1 MLPAY
6 PQVDISE
13 FYNDALNE
21 DYFSSQEE
29 MMHELKL
36 WRKDLSLSNKFC
48 ATEHFQSFISF
59 PFPLTP
65 ATKAS
70 ILEKDALI
78 QMRDGYR
85 RDMQIAIL
93 SGQRSFMPYLV
104 LPVRRDHIV
113 EDTIMYLSLQY
124 EGPDFKKPL
133 KVIFDGEDGV
143 DAGGVRKEFFQV
155 LIRKLLDPSYGMYK
169 YFEDSRLLYFNADS
183 NILDTAQD
191 FELIGILLGMAIYNS
206 IILDLKMP
214 SFIYKKLK
222 GCPLGIEDLEE
233 LNPGL
238 ARGLKALLSFDGRGM
253 RETFETT
260 FQISFERFGEVV
272 TVDLKENGGE
282 IFVDETN
289 RQEYV
294 DLYVDYV
301 LNRSVQ
307 SQFESF
313 NRGFQKVPIF
323 SLLLSLLY
331 LYLFLSFL
339 FTHTLFIP

>member
-1 MLPAY
+1 
-6 PQVDISE
+6 
-13 FYNDALNE
+13 
-21 DYFSSQEE
+21 
-29 MMHELKL
+29 
-36 WRKDLSLSNKFC
+36 
-48 ATEHFQSFISF
+48 
-59 PFPLTP
+59 
-65 ATKAS
+65 
-70 ILEKDALI
+70 
-78 QMRDGYR
+78 
-85 RDMQIAIL
+85 
-93 SGQRSFMPYLV
+93 
-104 LPVRRDHIV
+104 
-113 EDTIMYLSLQY
+113 
-124 EGPDFKKPL
+124 
-133 KVIFDGEDGV
+133 
-143 DAGGVRKEFFQV
+143 
-155 LIRKLLDPSYGMYK
+155 
-169 YFEDSRLLYFNADS
+169 
-183 NILDTAQD
+183 
-191 FELIGILLGMAIYNS
+191 MAIYNS

-313 NRGFQKVPIF
+313 NRGFQKVCGGVALDIFEAKELELLICGNPVLDMQDLRDGASYDDGYDAESKAIHMFWEVVLKFNEEEKRLFLKFLTGSDRSPIDGLSKLKF
-323 SLLLSLLY
+323 VISKNGTDDVRLPSAHTCFNHLLLPDYSCVSVLEAKLK
-331 LYLFLSFL
+331 LAISNAEGFGLR
-339 FTHTLFIP
+339 